1 MVLILNLCK
10 MTKYSRFDPR
20 NKKKGRNKL
29 QSQHKNLRIR
39 HVEKKNV
46 LRPQKIADEEE
57 IIEFKEYQRVS
68 C

>member
-1 MVLILNLCK
+1 

-39 HVEKKNV
+39 HVENKKE
-46 LRPQKIADEEE
+46 LRPNKVVDDEDLS
-57 IIEFKEYQRVS
+57 EFKEHQRIATS
-68 C
+68 